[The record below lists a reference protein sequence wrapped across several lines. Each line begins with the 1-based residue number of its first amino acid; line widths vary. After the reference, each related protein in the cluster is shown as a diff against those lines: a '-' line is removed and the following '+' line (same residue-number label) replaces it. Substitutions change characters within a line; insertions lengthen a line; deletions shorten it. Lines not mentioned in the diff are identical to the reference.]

1 MLKTTRHKIEMQYEN
16 TDNIKSKIE
25 SCQYLKQQF
34 HGNRVSRYLIDYKG
48 YPIEIRVMPAKA
60 INTQTE
66 ITVAIQPTSLIPR
79 RLIRV
84 NKMMIP
90 ALIR

>member
-25 SCQYLKQQF
+25 ACQYLKQQF

-48 YPIEIRVMPAKA
+48 YPIEIRVMPEKIAGFC
-60 INTQTE
+60 
-66 ITVAIQPTSLIPR
+66 TSNSL
-79 RLIRV
+79 LQEF
-84 NKMMIP
+84 
-90 ALIR
+90 LDLFL